1 MTGQPIV
8 SAMLGTVLLMEVLER
23 WGVRAEAKALG
34 NVVKWELG
42 GRSFS

>member
-23 WGVRAEAKALG
+23 WGIRAEAKALG
-34 NVVKWELG
+34 NVVTWELG
-42 GRSFS
+42 GRGLS